1 MLKLCKY
8 FSYSSF
14 ETGEDA
20 NRTKLYQDEEKRNKL
35 KSDYTYKDYLKN
47 LSLEMTFSNGKD
59 FDFKRLVQMTQ
70 KTNQFNLTVL
80 RQSEVQ
86 LKNKLLSKNYLIY
99 AFSLKDKF
107 GDYGTVGLSQI
118 KILNKKEVLIENLLM
133 SCRVM
138 GRNAEQTFLNE
149 IIIDLKKQNYNKI
162 YGVFSKGLKNQVV
175 KKFYYENGF
184 KKINDKKRFDYNG
197 ELYIYK
203 NKNIIDKLKV
213 IKINHGWEVKK
224 NFFKNCW
231 Y

>member
-1 MLKLCKY
+1 
-8 FSYSSF
+8 
-14 ETGEDA
+14 
-20 NRTKLYQDEEKRNKL
+20 
-35 KSDYTYKDYLKN
+35 
-47 LSLEMTFSNGKD
+47 MTFSNGKD

-86 LKNKLLSKNYLIY
+86 LKNKLISKNYLIY

-118 KILNKKEVLIENLLM
+118 KILNKNEVLIENLLM

-213 IKINHGWEVKK
+213 IKINHG
-224 NFFKNCW
+224 
-231 Y
+231 